1 MWQIF
6 PWHGT
11 ESILWTL
18 FTADWMVHL
27 VYAASSCFWCWKCC
41 CWNTSIYSPT
51 PLGCGIKLFTFTNYT
66 FTSEQDKKTKPLQ
79 PDFCSELMNFFSAR
93 LQVEQEV
100 LGICRSNLLN
110 FLKKSYLM
118 ESEQMFETQAAVFQC
133 HRSIKFYFL
142 LFIFTPD
149 LIDM

>member
-1 MWQIF
+1 
-6 PWHGT
+6 
-11 ESILWTL
+11 
-18 FTADWMVHL
+18 
-27 VYAASSCFWCWKCC
+27 
-41 CWNTSIYSPT
+41 
-51 PLGCGIKLFTFTNYT
+51 
-66 FTSEQDKKTKPLQ
+66 
-79 PDFCSELMNFFSAR
+79 MNFFSAR

-110 FLKKSYLM
+110 LKKKSYLM